1 MALMLAEA
9 LRRHLRDAWTVV
21 RPYRLAFA
29 GVAGAVVLTAVVVG
43 GGPLAD
49 TLTISGMVAI
59 ALANGWWWWF
69 HDRDQQARLRRM
81 RAGRDEARAHRDQ
94 WAARAFVAEEALMV
108 AGEEIAS
115 LKARNEMLT
124 GLVGGDRPWPSK

>member
-1 MALMLAEA
+1 MALIIAEA
-9 LRRHLRDAWTVV
+9 IRRHLRDAWTIV
-21 RPYRLAFA
+21 RPYRLAVA

-43 GGPLAD
+43 GPLAD
-49 TLTISGMVAI
+49 TLTISGLVAV

-81 RAGRDEARAHRDQ
+81 RNDLGEARAHREQ
-94 WAARAFVAEEALMV
+94 WTERATVAESALLA

-115 LKARNEMLT
+115 LKARNAMLT
-124 GLVGGDRPWPSK
+124 GLVGGERR

>member
-9 LRRHLRDAWTVV
+9 LRRHLRDAWTLV
-21 RPYRLAFA
+21 RPYRLGAA
-29 GVAGAVVLTAVVVG
+29 GVSGAVVLTVVAVG

-49 TLTISGMVAI
+49 TLTISGLVAI

-81 RAGRDEARAHRDQ
+81 RADRDEARAHRGQ
-94 WAARAFVAEEALMV
+94 WAERAIVAESPLLA
-108 AGEEIAS
+108 AGDEIAS
-115 LKARNEMLT
+115 LKARNAMLT
-124 GLVGGDRPWPSK
+124 SLVGGERP